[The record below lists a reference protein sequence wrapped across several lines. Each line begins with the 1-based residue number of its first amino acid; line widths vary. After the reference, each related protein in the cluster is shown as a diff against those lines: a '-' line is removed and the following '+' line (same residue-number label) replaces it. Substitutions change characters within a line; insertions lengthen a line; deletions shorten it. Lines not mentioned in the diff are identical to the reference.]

1 MKKRTKEYIGLFIL
15 NMILIGYGFILGR
28 ITAPSKQEKEDEDEE

>member
-15 NMILIGYGFILGR
+15 DMTLIIYGFILGR
-28 ITAPSKQEKEDEDEE
+28 ITAPSKNEKEDEDEE